1 MIIDCANNPELA
13 KELMA
18 YLKEKNIQAY
28 MQDGMVMTAQD
39 LKLEN
44 LEMFLKHTDR
54 HKHKAQLID
63 KMRFLISIPSNL
75 EDLGLE
81 SCEFC
86 GYIGHSVEIEV
97 HRRSHQAL

>member
-1 MIIDCANNPELA
+1 MIIDCANNSELA
-13 KELMA
+13 NELIA
-18 YLKEKNIQAY
+18 YLKEKNIQSY
-28 MQDGMVMTAQD
+28 IQDGMVMTEKD

-44 LEMFLKHTDR
+44 LEMFLKHTGR

-63 KMRFLISIPSNL
+63 KMKFLLSIPANL

-86 GYIGHSVEIEV
+86 GYIGHSEEINV

>member
-1 MIIDCANNPELA
+1 MIVDCANNTELA

-28 MQDGMVMTAQD
+28 IQDGMVMTAQD

-63 KMRFLISIPSNL
+63 KMRFLISFPSNL
-75 EDLGLE
+75 EALGLE

>member
-13 KELMA
+13 KELIA

-28 MQDGMVMTAQD
+28 IQDGTVMTAQD

-86 GYIGHSVEIEV
+86 GYIEHSEEIQV

>member
-13 KELMA
+13 NELLV

-28 MQDGMVMTAQD
+28 IQNGTIMTAQE

-44 LEMFLKHTDR
+44 LEIFLKHTGR

-63 KMRFLISIPSNL
+63 KMTFLLSIPSNL
-75 EDLGLE
+75 DDLGLV

-86 GYIGHSVEIEV
+86 GYLGHSEDVDV